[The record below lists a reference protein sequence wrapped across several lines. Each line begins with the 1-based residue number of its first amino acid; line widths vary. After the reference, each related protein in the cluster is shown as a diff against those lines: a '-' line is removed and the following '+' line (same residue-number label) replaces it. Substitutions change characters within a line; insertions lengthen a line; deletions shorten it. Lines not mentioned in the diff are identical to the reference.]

1 MIKLYEVENSDGSF
15 YWDVYSSQDEC
26 PPEWDE
32 YLRTIEENKLE
43 EYLDK
48 LRSDMLDFTLYTIDW
63 YEQHLALG
71 RS

>member
-1 MIKLYEVENSDGSF
+1 MIKLYEIENSDGSF
-15 YWDVYSSQDEC
+15 YWDVYSSQDE
-26 PPEWDE
+26 
-32 YLRTIEENKLE
+32 YLCTIEENKLE

>member
-1 MIKLYEVENSDGSF
+1 MIKLYEIENSDGSF
-15 YWDVYSSQDEC
+15 YWDVYSSQDE
-26 PPEWDE
+26 
-32 YLRTIEENKLE
+32 YLFTIEENKLE

-48 LRSDMLDFTLYTIDW
+48 LRSGMLDFTLYTIDW

>member
-1 MIKLYEVENSDGSF
+1 MIHLFEIDWGGQPF
-15 YWDVYSSQDEC
+15 YWEAYDSQDE
-26 PPEWDE
+26 
-32 YLRTIEENKLE
+32 YLCTIEENKLE

>member
-1 MIKLYEVENSDGSF
+1 MIKLYEIDWGGEPF
-15 YWDVYSSQDEC
+15 YWEAYNSQDK
-26 PPEWDE
+26 
-32 YLRTIEENKLE
+32 YLCTIEENKLE